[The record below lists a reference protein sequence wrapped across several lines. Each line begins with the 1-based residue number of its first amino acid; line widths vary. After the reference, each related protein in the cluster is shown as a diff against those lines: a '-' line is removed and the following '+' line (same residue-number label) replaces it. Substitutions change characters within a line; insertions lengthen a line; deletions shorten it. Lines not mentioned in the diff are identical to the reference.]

1 MREKREARR
10 AMQKLKA
17 KWPTNGWAQGGSL
30 KAKKAKAQY
39 FKRKNLT

>member
-30 KAKKAKAQY
+30 KAKKQKCNIL
-39 FKRKNLT
+39 KGKN